1 MQAIILAAGKGTRMR
16 PLTNTIPKQLVMLAD
31 KPLLYHTFAALPKEI
46 TEVILVIGY
55 LGAHIQRLCG
65 TSYQGRKIRYVMQ
78 KEALGTARALECCK
92 SFIEKNKP
100 FLVMYADDL
109 YKKEDVAGLLA
120 HPLAMLVKEVENPR
134 AFGVV
139 TRDTNNCVTEL
150 IEKPENP
157 VSNLANIGV
166 YVLDNRVFQYEPR
179 QHANGEYYLT
189 DSIAQFAKHH
199 PIIAVPASFW
209 IPIASPED
217 IKNAESR
224 LLNIQ
229 HSMSDNV

>member
-16 PLTNTIPKQLVMLAD
+16 PITDTIPKPLVPLAG
-31 KPLLYHTFAALPKEI
+31 KPLLYYTFAALPKKI

-78 KEALGTARALECCK
+78 KKALGTARALECCK
-92 SFIEKNKP
+92 PFIIKNEP

-109 YKKEDVAGLLA
+109 YKKKDVANLLA

-139 TRDTNNCVTEL
+139 TCDANNCVTGL
-150 IEKPENP
+150 IEKPEHP

-166 YVLDNRVFQYEPR
+166 YVLDDRIFHYEPR
-179 QHANGEYYLT
+179 QHTNGEYYLT
-189 DSIAQFAKHH
+189 DSIAQLAKHH
-199 PIIAVPASFW
+199 PIIAIPASFW
-209 IPIASPED
+209 VPIASPED
-217 IKNAESR
+217 IAKAES
-224 LLNIQ
+224 LLIF
-229 HSMSDNV
+229 